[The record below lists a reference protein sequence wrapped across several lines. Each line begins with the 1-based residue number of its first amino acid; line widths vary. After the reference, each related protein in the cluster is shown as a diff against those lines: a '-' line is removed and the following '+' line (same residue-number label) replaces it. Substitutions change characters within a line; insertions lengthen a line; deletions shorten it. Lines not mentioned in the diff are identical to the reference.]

1 VATRDLGSAVEIRVR
16 DNASRPRSETNCP
29 SFLSPPSRLA
39 KAPSCVSELVCPR
52 PDDPGK
58 SDRQPMRIDIEISRE
73 VAVYSACDSQ
83 HSLQIHLKPNSKDL
97 RQSLKMC

>member
-1 VATRDLGSAVEIRVR
+1 
-16 DNASRPRSETNCP
+16 
-29 SFLSPPSRLA
+29 
-39 KAPSCVSELVCPR
+39 
-52 PDDPGK
+52 
-58 SDRQPMRIDIEISRE
+58 MRIDIGISRE